1 MTTQNELLKEL
12 VAVRIKRVLLRK
24 GTQYENNF
32 YNDVGRGR
40 RQLITQDHSCL
51 CVRGRDEQGGYRSLF
66 QLIDFALKSLLVA
79 SQLVEIHPPLFQG

>member
-32 YNDVGRGR
+32 YNDVGRGVTP
-40 RQLITQDHSCL
+40 QEYLSVVNKLIEEGVITRNVSE
-51 CVRGRDEQGGYRSLF
+51 RGKPVL
-66 QLIDFALKSLLVA
+66 
-79 SQLVEIHPPLFQG
+79 QLVESQQQQG